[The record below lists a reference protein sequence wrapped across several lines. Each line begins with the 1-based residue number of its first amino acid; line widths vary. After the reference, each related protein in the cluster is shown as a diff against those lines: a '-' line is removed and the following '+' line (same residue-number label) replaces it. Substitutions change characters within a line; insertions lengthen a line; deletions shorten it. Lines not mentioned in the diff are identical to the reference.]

1 MAVFGKSL
9 RDSRG
14 GSGGRSS
21 KQGRHSSNRRSA
33 QQNVSARQNASRS
46 ASQMDA
52 RLPRVDS
59 NNNVDMRRN
68 TSRQAAVSQTGQVR
82 KPRSKRGANPG
93 ASTAMQPLGTAD
105 MGAANEAIGS
115 YADLAPVEGTNQKLG
130 PVVISLRNVTKVYP
144 AQPNHPA
151 LSGISLDIHSGEF
164 LFLVGHSGSGKST
177 FIRML
182 NREIVPSGGE
192 LMVAGENL
200 RTIKSWRIPYLRRN
214 VGCVFQDFKLL
225 PNKTAFENVA
235 FALEVIG
242 KSRHVINTQ
251 VPEVLRLVGLEAKM
265 DQLPDQLS
273 GGEQQ
278 RVSIARSIV
287 NRPPILICDEP
298 TGNLDPQTSLGI
310 MRLLERINRTGTTIL
325 VATHDRE
332 MVDQMRRRVLA
343 LENGILVRDQKKG
356 VYGYDV

>member
-1 MAVFGKSL
+1 MPAATEAV
-9 RDSRG
+9 
-14 GSGGRSS
+14 
-21 KQGRHSSNRRSA
+21 
-33 QQNVSARQNASRS
+33 
-46 ASQMDA
+46 
-52 RLPRVDS
+52 
-59 NNNVDMRRN
+59 
-68 TSRQAAVSQTGQVR
+68 
-82 KPRSKRGANPG
+82 
-93 ASTAMQPLGTAD
+93 
-105 MGAANEAIGS
+105 GS
-115 YADLAPVEGTNQKLG
+115 YADLALDENAKQNLG
-130 PVVISLRNVTKVYP
+130 PVVISMRNVTKVYP
-144 AQPNHPA
+144 AQPNRPA
-151 LSGISLDIHSGEF
+151 LANITLDIRSGEF

-182 NREIVPSGGE
+182 NREIVPTNGE
-192 LMVAGENL
+192 LVVAGENL
-200 RTIKSWRIPYLRRN
+200 RTIKNWRIPYLRRSG
-214 VGCVFQDFKLL
+214 GCVFQDFKLL

-242 KSRHVINTQ
+242 KSRHVIRTQ
-251 VPEVLRLVGLEAKM
+251 VPEVLRLVGLEDKM
-265 DQLPDQLS
+265 DKLPDQLS

-343 LENGILVRDQKKG
+343 LENGTLVRDQKKG

>member
-1 MAVFGKSL
+1 VALFGKS
-9 RDSRG
+9 SRG
-14 GSGGRSS
+14 AHAAGSRSS
-21 KQGRHSSNRRSA
+21 KSRGQA
-33 QQNVSARQNASRS
+33 ARMPQADEQAAANDAYRTR
-46 ASQMDA
+46 QIDA
-52 RLPRVDS
+52 RLPRIDAES
-59 NNNVDMRRN
+59 NVDVRRN
-68 TSRQAAVSQTGQVR
+68 VAGATGRQRPAQTGQ
-82 KPRSKRGANPG
+82 
-93 ASTAMQPLGTAD
+93 ASPLSTSS
-105 MGAANEAIGS
+105 MPAATEAVGS
-115 YADLAPVEGTNQKLG
+115 YADLALDENAKQNLG

-144 AQPNHPA
+144 AQPNRPA
-151 LSGISLDIHSGEF
+151 LANITLDIRSGEF

-182 NREIVPSGGE
+182 NREIVPTSGE
-192 LMVAGENL
+192 LVVAGENL
-200 RTIKSWRIPYLRRN
+200 RTIKNWRIPYLRRS

-242 KSRHVINTQ
+242 KSRHVIRTQ
-251 VPEVLRLVGLEAKM
+251 VPEVLRLVGLEDKM
-265 DQLPDQLS
+265 DKLPDQLS

-343 LENGILVRDQKKG
+343 LENGTLVRDQKKG

>member
-1 MAVFGKSL
+1 MALFGKS
-9 RDSRG
+9 SRG
-14 GSGGRSS
+14 AHAAGSRSS
-21 KQGRHSSNRRSA
+21 KSRGQA
-33 QQNVSARQNASRS
+33 ARMPQADEQAAANDAYRTR
-46 ASQMDA
+46 QIDA
-52 RLPRVDS
+52 RLPRIDAESSVD
-59 NNNVDMRRN
+59 VRRN
-68 TSRQAAVSQTGQVR
+68 VAGATGRQRPAQTGQ
-82 KPRSKRGANPG
+82 
-93 ASTAMQPLGTAD
+93 ASPLSTSS
-105 MGAANEAIGS
+105 MPAATEAVGS
-115 YADLAPVEGTNQKLG
+115 YADLALDENAKQNLG

-144 AQPNHPA
+144 AQPNRPA
-151 LSGISLDIHSGEF
+151 LANITLDIRSGEF

-182 NREIVPSGGE
+182 NREIVPTSGE
-192 LMVAGENL
+192 LVVAGENL
-200 RTIKSWRIPYLRRN
+200 RTIKNWRIPYLRRS

-242 KSRHVINTQ
+242 KSRHVIRTQ
-251 VPEVLRLVGLEAKM
+251 VPEVLRLVGLEDKM
-265 DQLPDQLS
+265 DKLPDQLS

-343 LENGILVRDQKKG
+343 LENGTLVRDQKKG

>member
-1 MAVFGKSL
+1 MALFGTSSQGSHAAHDAKSS
-9 RDSRG
+9 SRG
-14 GSGGRSS
+14 
-21 KQGRHSSNRRSA
+21 
-33 QQNVSARQNASRS
+33 ASRKRGGATQPQAAHS
-46 ASQMDA
+46 DAASRQQRVA
-52 RLPRVDS
+52 ERIPRVQEQPQTQRQQAQHAAS
-59 NNNVDMRRN
+59 APQHG
-68 TSRQAAVSQTGQVR
+68 TSGLAPAT
-82 KPRSKRGANPG
+82 
-93 ASTAMQPLGTAD
+93 
-105 MGAANEAIGS
+105 EATGS
-115 YADLAPVEGTNQKLG
+115 YADLAQGASSQKLG
-130 PVVISLRNVTKVYP
+130 PVVISLRDVSKVYP
-144 AQPNHPA
+144 AQPDRPA
-151 LSGISLDIHSGEF
+151 LSGITLDIRAGEF

-182 NREIVPSGGE
+182 NREIVPTDGQ
-192 LMVAGENL
+192 LIVAGEDL
-200 RTIKSWRIPYLRRN
+200 RTIRNWRIPYLRRN

-242 KSRHVINTQ
+242 KSKHVIKTQ
-251 VPEVLRLVGLEAKM
+251 VPEVLRLVGLEDKM
-265 DQLPDQLS
+265 DKLPDQLS

-332 MVDQMRRRVLA
+332 MVDEMRRRVLA
-343 LENGILVRDQKKG
+343 LENGMLVRDQKKG

>member
-1 MAVFGKSL
+1 MALFGKS
-9 RDSRG
+9 SRG
-14 GSGGRSS
+14 AHAAGSRSS
-21 KQGRHSSNRRSA
+21 KSRGQA
-33 QQNVSARQNASRS
+33 ARM
-46 ASQMDA
+46 SQADEQAAANDAYRTRQIDA
-52 RLPRVDS
+52 RLPRIDAES
-59 NNNVDMRRN
+59 NVDVRRN
-68 TSRQAAVSQTGQVR
+68 VAGATGRQRPAQAGQASPLSTSSMPAAT
-82 KPRSKRGANPG
+82 
-93 ASTAMQPLGTAD
+93 
-105 MGAANEAIGS
+105 EAVGS
-115 YADLAPVEGTNQKLG
+115 YADLALDENAKQNLG

-144 AQPNHPA
+144 AQPNRPA
-151 LSGISLDIHSGEF
+151 LANITLDIRSGEF

-182 NREIVPSGGE
+182 NREIVPTSGE
-192 LMVAGENL
+192 LVVAGENL
-200 RTIKSWRIPYLRRN
+200 RTIKNWRIPYLRRS

-242 KSRHVINTQ
+242 KSRHVIRTQ
-251 VPEVLRLVGLEAKM
+251 VPEVLRLVGLEDKM
-265 DQLPDQLS
+265 DKLPDQLS

-343 LENGILVRDQKKG
+343 LENGTLVRDQKKG

>member
-1 MAVFGKSL
+1 MALFGKSP
-9 RDSRG
+9 RG
-14 GSGGRSS
+14 AHAAGSRSS
-21 KQGRHSSNRRSA
+21 KSRGQA
-33 QQNVSARQNASRS
+33 ARMPQADEQAAANDAYRTR
-46 ASQMDA
+46 QIDA
-52 RLPRVDS
+52 RLPRIDAES
-59 NNNVDMRRN
+59 NVDVRRN
-68 TSRQAAVSQTGQVR
+68 VAGATGRQRPAQTGQ
-82 KPRSKRGANPG
+82 
-93 ASTAMQPLGTAD
+93 ASPLSTSS
-105 MGAANEAIGS
+105 MPAATEAVGS
-115 YADLAPVEGTNQKLG
+115 YADLALDENAKQNLG

-144 AQPNHPA
+144 AQPNRPA
-151 LSGISLDIHSGEF
+151 LANITLDIRSGEF

-182 NREIVPSGGE
+182 NREIVPTSGE
-192 LMVAGENL
+192 LVVAGENL
-200 RTIKSWRIPYLRRN
+200 RTIKNWRIPYLRRS

-242 KSRHVINTQ
+242 KSRHVIRTQ
-251 VPEVLRLVGLEAKM
+251 VPEVLRLVGLEDKM
-265 DQLPDQLS
+265 DKLPDQLS

-343 LENGILVRDQKKG
+343 LENGTLVRDQKKG